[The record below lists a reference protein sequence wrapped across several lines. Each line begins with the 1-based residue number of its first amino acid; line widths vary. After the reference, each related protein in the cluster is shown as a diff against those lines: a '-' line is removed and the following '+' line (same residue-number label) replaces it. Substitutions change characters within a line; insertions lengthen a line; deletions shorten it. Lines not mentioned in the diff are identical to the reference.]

1 MRIVHCFRSPVG
13 GIFRH
18 VRDLSLRQEA
28 TGHQVGIVCDST
40 TGTAF
45 ENEALERLGSQISL
59 GLDRLPMQRHISPR
73 DLFSAFATHKRFM
86 TMKPDVIH
94 GHGAKGGVFS
104 RVFGTLPNRR
114 RRPLRFYSPHGGSL
128 HYDETT
134 RTGKIFALL
143 ERQFSRICDGICFVS
158 DYERQTFLRKAG
170 EPHCATRLIY
180 NGLSEEEF
188 EPVPLDKDAADFL
201 FIGMMRDL
209 KGPDLFIDAFA
220 SLPTSDDGRRP
231 TAVMVGDG
239 PDRQALEFQVREL
252 GLADVLQFHDPMPI
266 RQAMRMARHV
276 VQPSRAEAMPYTVLE
291 ALAAGRTMIATRV
304 GGIPEILGLNSIA
317 LMTPHAP
324 SIADRMAALL
334 ANPNRFAAAMP
345 DRRFM
350 ADTFSIETMAN
361 AITQFY
367 QDRKSVRFGDS

>member
-18 VRDLSLRQEA
+18 VRDLSLKQEA
-28 TGHQVGIVCDST
+28 MGHEVGIVCDST

-59 GLDRLPMQRHISPR
+59 GLDRLPMQRHISPK
-73 DLFSAFATHKRFM
+73 DLFSALATHKRFM
-86 TMKPDVIH
+86 KMRPDVIH

-104 RVFGTLPNRR
+104 RVFGTLPNRG

-143 ERQFSRICDGICFVS
+143 EAQFSRICDGICFVS

-170 EPHCATRLIY
+170 EPHCETRLIY
-180 NGLSEEEF
+180 NGLSDAEF
-188 EPVPLDKDAADFL
+188 EPVPLNDDAADFL

-220 SLPTSDDGRRP
+220 SLPTSDTGRWP

-239 PDRQALEFQVREL
+239 PDRQSLEFEVREL
-252 GLADVLQFHDPMPI
+252 GLADVIRFHDPMPI
-266 RQAMRMARHV
+266 REAMTLARHV
-276 VQPSRAEAMPYTVLE
+276 VQPSRAEALPYTVLE

-304 GGIPEILGLNSIA
+304 GGIPEILGPNSIA
-317 LMTPHAP
+317 LMSPYAP
-324 SIADRMAALL
+324 AIADRMANLMAD
-334 ANPNRFAAAMP
+334 PQRFAAAMP
-345 DRRFM
+345 DRQAMCDR
-350 ADTFSIETMAN
+350 FSIETMAEG
-361 AITQFY
+361 ITRFY
-367 QDRKSVRFGDS
+367 LDRQKARFG